1 MNEFFHDATS
11 LVRIAESKDTKNSE
25 QSLAIKKK
33 LDVGVQKNILC
44 RLFSSVTCQTI
55 IHTKAALPYS
65 VGGDEDKAAVYGCST
80 LAGSPPAR

>member
-11 LVRIAESKDTKNSE
+11 LVRIAKSKDTKNSE

-33 LDVGVQKNILC
+33 LDVGVQKSHSLPSFFRLC
-44 RLFSSVTCQTI
+44 PVKQLSIQKPPCLIPS
-55 IHTKAALPYS
+55 
-65 VGGDEDKAAVYGCST
+65 GDEDKAAVCGYST